1 MKEEKII
8 VLDYLPNGYPGMRKI
23 EPIVQAI
30 GFNYF
35 NLLELVA
42 KNEMKVKDIVKI
54 SDTEKVRYIRRK
66 LLEKDLTNFG
76 RNNLEE
82 IIREIVKFR
91 EKDFVDFFNKATK
104 ISIRMHKLEL
114 LQSIGKK
121 HIQIILRERRKPFTS
136 FEDIRKRIGIT
147 IEIEGIIAKRII
159 EELKGEQKYYLFVPQ
174 FTKEI

>member
-82 IIREIVKFR
+82 IIKDIVKFR